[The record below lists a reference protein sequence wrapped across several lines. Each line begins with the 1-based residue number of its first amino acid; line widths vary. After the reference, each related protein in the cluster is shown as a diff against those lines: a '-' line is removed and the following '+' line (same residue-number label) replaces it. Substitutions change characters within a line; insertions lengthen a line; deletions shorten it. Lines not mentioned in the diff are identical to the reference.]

1 MMMMMILISLPLSL
15 LLSVLLLIIIMIII
29 INGIHYQNLEKLN
42 IEKKSTPDFPR
53 ISSLFPA
60 LNFKLTSS
68 WLSLIV
74 LNQWREL

>member
-1 MMMMMILISLPLSL
+1 MMMMMILIPLPLSL
-15 LLSVLLLIIIMIII
+15 SLSVLLLIIVMIIII

-60 LNFKLTSS
+60 LKF
-68 WLSLIV
+68 SLIFLSSHLV
-74 LNQWREL
+74 GYH